1 MGFWDN
7 ILARGFDGR
16 VEIAYGHHRWEALKR
31 VMDLTDWIDI
41 PIKDLDDAT
50 MLKVMANEN
59 MESWALGPKVI
70 DETVR
75 VTKKFLEE
83 HPEEIHLTSGRR
95 PDQGIGALTISK
107 FLGWNE
113 TRVHYSLERLNL
125 IDEGILD
132 KEAVESM
139 PSDNAA
145 RDLVDGDY
153 KRICMSM
160 GMERKVEGC
169 HIDGVISWSAAV
181 RLFPAAASPFSARS
195 SPPSAPTG
203 TLRRSSPPGD
213 RGKFPR
219 RQ

>member
-16 VEIAYGHHRWEALKR
+16 VQIAYGHHRWEALKR

-41 PIKDLDDAT
+41 PVKDLDDAT

-75 VTKKFLEE
+75 VTKKFLED
-83 HPEEIHLTSGRR
+83 HPEEVKKIAPAGATGKSLGRELIAR
-95 PDQGIGALTISK
+95 
-107 FLGWNE
+107 FLGWNA
-113 TRVHYSLERLNL
+113 TRVSYSLERLFL

-132 KEAVESM
+132 KEAVESL

-153 KRICMSM
+153 KRICVSM
-160 GMERKVEGC
+160 EMGEESWWFLPSRDIGLPKVSIP
-169 HIDGVISWSAAV
+169 H
-181 RLFPAAASPFSARS
+181 
-195 SPPSAPTG
+195 T
-203 TLRRSSPPGD
+203 RRA
-213 RGKFPR
+213 
-219 RQ
+219 